1 MEIDMRASLALTA
14 ALFGAA
20 GMFLLDPTE
29 GRRRR
34 AVLRDRVAHGAA
46 RLTTREVSDAVLLDR
61 VRTRLGRVVS
71 VPHAVAVS
79 ARDGAVTLT
88 GTVSP
93 HEHGRLVLAASLVP
107 GVVDVV
113 DHLESRVELG
123 AGERGR
129 SRDVFMPHRWS
140 TRARTLAAGLGGAL
154 VLFAL
159 IDRRARSF
167 IPAAAGT
174 ALIARSATN
183 RPMRQLLR
191 VRGPRFL
198 DVHKTIHI
206 KAPVE
211 RVFETLSH
219 YERFP
224 QLLNHVRDIFLREDG
239 SSHWSVAG
247 PGGRIIEWNAVTTR
261 SEPGR
266 LLAWRALPGSQVE
279 HSGVIRF
286 EPVDG
291 GTRISATT
299 SYRQPGG
306 PFGRLIARL
315 LDADPRS
322 RLEQDLARL
331 KVFLETEGPS
341 SVSE

>member
-1 MEIDMRASLALTA
+1 
-14 ALFGAA
+14 
-20 GMFLLDPTE
+20 MFLLDPSE

-34 AVLRDRVAHGAA
+34 GQLRNGIARGAA
-46 RLTTREVSDAVLLDR
+46 RFTTREVSDGVLLGRVRARLDR
-61 VRTRLGRVVS
+61 VVS
-71 VPHAVAVS
+71 DPHTVAVS

-88 GTVSP
+88 GAVDP

-113 DHLESRVELG
+113 DHLETREEPG
-123 AGERGR
+123 AGARGR
-129 SRDVFMPHRWS
+129 RLAEAFVTGRWS
-140 TRARTLAAGLGGAL
+140 AGARALAAGIGGAL
-154 VLFAL
+154 ILLAFA
-159 IDRRARSF
+159 DRRARSL
-167 IPAAAGT
+167 IPAAAGS

-183 RPMRQLLR
+183 RPFLQLFR
-191 VRGPRFL
+191 ARGPRL
-198 DVHKTIHI
+198 VDVHKTIHV
-206 KAPVE
+206 KAPVQ

-224 QLLNHVRDIFLREDG
+224 QLMSHVRDIFLREDG

-247 PGGRIIEWNAVTTR
+247 PGGRIIEWNSVTTR

-286 EPVDG
+286 EPVEG

-299 SYRQPGG
+299 SYRPPGG

-315 LDADPRS
+315 LVTDSRS

-331 KVFLETEGPS
+331 KEFLENGSPS
-341 SVSE
+341 K

>member
-1 MEIDMRASLALTA
+1 
-14 ALFGAA
+14 
-20 GMFLLDPTE
+20 
-29 GRRRR
+29 
-34 AVLRDRVAHGAA
+34 
-46 RLTTREVSDAVLLDR
+46 
-61 VRTRLGRVVS
+61 
-71 VPHAVAVS
+71 VS

-88 GTVSP
+88 GTVLP
-93 HEHGRLVLAASLVP
+93 HEHGRLVLAVSLVP
-107 GVVDVV
+107 GVVDVI
-113 DHLESRVELG
+113 DHLDAREDPG
-123 AGERGR
+123 AGQRSGRAVGSFMARRWSARGR
-129 SRDVFMPHRWS
+129 
-140 TRARTLAAGLGGAL
+140 ALAAGLGGVL
-154 VLFAL
+154 VLLAL
-159 IDRRARSF
+159 IDRRARSL
-167 IPAAAGT
+167 IPAAAGS

-183 RPMRQLLR
+183 KPIRQLLR
-191 VRGPRFL
+191 SRDSLFV
-198 DVHKTIHI
+198 DVHKSIHI

-224 QLLNHVRDIFLREDG
+224 QLLSHVRDIFLREDG

-261 SEPGR
+261 SEPSR

-291 GTRISATT
+291 GGTRISATT

-306 PFGRLIARL
+306 HLGRLITRL

-331 KVFLETEGPS
+331 KVFLETETGS
-341 SVSE
+341 SDMKNL